1 MKIMWFCIP
10 AFGHTNPTIE
20 VVRELVRRGHE
31 VRYYSFEM
39 FREKII
45 DTGAEYIACDEYL
58 MKPDRKLEEALK
70 RSSTT
75 AMSLNAIETTIRMND
90 RLTKDVT
97 EYQPDLIVSDSVC
110 FWGKL
115 LAEKYQIPLVCST
128 TTFAFNQ
135 YSSRYMKYSFH
146 EICDTILGSGK
157 VKKALK
163 QLEPLGYHVKNALEL
178 VQNRNNTDTIVYASK
193 KFQPFSDTFDA
204 EHYCFAGPSVRDI
217 PISRSDSQRPLIYI
231 SLGTVVSD
239 HPDFYRNCIQ
249 GLQDIDMDV
258 LISCGSYVDMSIF
271 SDLPANIRAE
281 RRVDQLE
288 ILSHAHLFLTHCG
301 MNSAS
306 EGLYMGVPELL
317 FPQTG
322 EQKAVARRVSELGA
336 GMLLTPVEA
345 KTAERIH
352 SAVLKA
358 LNDSSLRAAA
368 EELRRDFTQSGGYRC
383 AADFIEARL
392 QH

>member
-146 EICDTILGSGK
+146 EICGTILGSGK

-178 VQNRNNTDTIVYASK
+178 VQNRNDTDTIVYASK

-204 EHYCFAGPSVRDI
+204 EHYCFAGYL
-217 PISRSDSQRPLIYI
+217 RSGTFR
-231 SLGTVVSD
+231 SLVQTA
-239 HPDFYRNCIQ
+239 
-249 GLQDIDMDV
+249 
-258 LISCGSYVDMSIF
+258 
-271 SDLPANIRAE
+271 SDL
-281 RRVDQLE
+281 
-288 ILSHAHLFLTHCG
+288 
-301 MNSAS
+301 
-306 EGLYMGVPELL
+306 
-317 FPQTG
+317 
-322 EQKAVARRVSELGA
+322 
-336 GMLLTPVEA
+336 
-345 KTAERIH
+345 
-352 SAVLKA
+352 
-358 LNDSSLRAAA
+358 
-368 EELRRDFTQSGGYRC
+368 
-383 AADFIEARL
+383 
-392 QH
+392 

>member
-146 EICDTILGSGK
+146 EICGTILGSGK

-178 VQNRNNTDTIVYASK
+178 VQNRNDTDTIVYASK

-271 SDLPANIRAE
+271 SGSSGKYPRGTP
-281 RRVDQLE
+281 RR
-288 ILSHAHLFLTHCG
+288 
-301 MNSAS
+301 SAGDS
-306 EGLYMGVPELL
+306 ESCPSVSDTLRH
-317 FPQTG
+317 
-322 EQKAVARRVSELGA
+322 EQR
-336 GMLLTPVEA
+336 
-345 KTAERIH
+345 
-352 SAVLKA
+352 
-358 LNDSSLRAAA
+358 
-368 EELRRDFTQSGGYRC
+368 LRRTLHGSSGASLSADRRTEGRRTARQRTRC
-383 AADFIEARL
+383 RDVADSGRSEDGGWNPLRRPKGS
-392 QH
+392 